1 MIVEAWLSCCWGFAA
16 PQSVS
21 CSHCLFW
28 DSSVCSALRSLGGD
42 EAHLVESV
50 LSGVRP
56 PRFGFSVCHLRGVT
70 LDKFLASFLYLH
82 NRTPTQPVKQS
93 VLHVVA

>member
-16 PQSVS
+16 PQSIS
-21 CSHCLFW
+21 CSC
-28 DSSVCSALRSLGGD
+28 SPVCSGTPACVHSALRSLGGD

-50 LSGVRP
+50 LSGVRL
-56 PRFGFSVCHLRGVT
+56 PRFGFSVCHLLGVI

-82 NRTPTQPVKQS
+82 NGTPT
-93 VLHVVA
+93 